1 MYSFIRNDKHS
12 FVEHSRVYD
21 VYNSDG
27 EIETSLVVGY
37 DSEVINKYYVCYRA
51 IESFN
56 ACYDKY
62 PTDSELVW
70 MDIMLEFIEVFENAW
85 DITDI
90 VTDNYVY
97 NANKIPKLKRE
108 NLYYYLPACY
118 DYNHVDDC
126 PRYESDNEEYI
137 DELLIT
143 ECLVPFMFEGNL
155 DENDDQLYQYTTDEF
170 NEYIE
175 EYDCVESIYCDI
187 DFNRIIEILYEAHMN

>member
-12 FVEHSRVYD
+12 FAEHSRVYD

-37 DSEVINKYYVCYRA
+37 DDIINKYFVCYHA
-51 IESFN
+51 IERF
-56 ACYDKY
+56 YDYHNEY
-62 PTDSELVW
+62 PADSELLW

-90 VTDNYVY
+90 ITDDCAY

-108 NLYYYLPACY
+108 NLYYYLSACD

-137 DELLIT
+137 DELLVT
-143 ECLVPFMFEGNL
+143 KCLVPFMFEGNL
-155 DENDDQLYQYTTDEF
+155 DENDDELYQYTADEF
-170 NEYIE
+170 CEYIE
-175 EYDCVESIYCDI
+175 ECERVESIYCNI
-187 DFNRIIEILYEAHMN
+187 DFNTIIEILYEAHMN